1 MRRKLISAFILLA
14 LASAAGEKKLGKELT
29 LKTQTPI
36 PDLLASADQH
46 TGKTVQVKGKITEV
60 CQMMGCWTN
69 LVDPASGKMI
79 RVKVNDGEIVFPK
92 EAIGKMAVAEGVLQ
106 KIELTKEQAIARARH
121 EAEEQSRKFNPA
133 SVKSGAVIY
142 QIQGTGAI
150 LLD

>member
-69 LVDPASGKMI
+69 LVDPASGKMM